1 MLTGDQQRSGSIEIL
16 TNMGREPA
24 GRLTWD
30 LNAIAAALKIQ
41 PEDVREYFT
50 DGRRVSFILERRLA
64 REVLKGRVA
73 ESEGADYDLTD
84 ANGDKW
90 EVRSITRGGVYF
102 CPSYMVGSGRAFAS
116 AGFLAKLKEIKGYL
130 LADVEMFP
138 DVPFFVVSSTEVGA
152 WWQSRQLGSTT
163 KVSRAKALKL
173 LQALGPNP

>member
-1 MLTGDQQRSGSIEIL
+1 MA
-16 TNMGREPA
+16 REPA

-64 REVLKGRVA
+64 REVLNGTVA
-73 ESEGADYDLTD
+73 ESEGADHDLTD
-84 ANGDKW
+84 AKGDKW

-102 CPSYMVGSGRAFAS
+102 CPSYMVGSGRAFGIG
-116 AGFLAKLKEIKGYL
+116 GFLAKLDEIKGYI
-130 LADVEMFP
+130 LADVETFP
-138 DVPFFVVSSTEVGA
+138 DVPFYVVSAVEVAA
-152 WWQSRQLGSTT
+152 WWQARQLGSTT

-173 LQALGPNP
+173 LQALGPVT